1 MQLSEIRDKFI
12 ELSGRYDM
20 QGNAKSHFF
29 INAGVRLLDRMSR
42 FAHTEAISLRQLSV
56 GTSYIVLDD
65 CQMVSHVDFIQGG
78 LSRYEL
84 DLIDHRSF
92 LELYPQSAS
101 NMPLGNPLY
110 CALSTMRHSPD
121 LLDMS
126 AEGFEVPADFA
137 IVAGDYYGRTA
148 LHIGPAVQ
156 TAGWL
161 RIEGSFYSR
170 DMSAD
175 TDKSYWSVRFPD
187 LMLKAAL
194 YQLEVAYRNTE
205 GARDWMAAIVLEL
218 DNLDK
223 DALEQHIQYVNQM
236 EG

>member
-1 MQLSEIRDKFI
+1 MQLSEIREKFI

-20 QGNAKSHFF
+20 QGNTKSHFF

-42 FAHTEAISLRQLSV
+42 FAHTDAVSLRQVPV
-56 GTSYIVLDD
+56 GTTHLVLSD
-65 CQMVSHVDFIQGG
+65 CQLISSVHFIEDG
-78 LSRYEL
+78 LTKYEVE
-84 DLIDHRSF
+84 LIEHSEF
-92 LELYPQSAS
+92 VQLYPQSLS
-101 NMPLGNPLY
+101 NMPLGRPMF
-110 CALSTMRHSPD
+110 CALGTLRHSPD
-121 LLDMS
+121 LLDLS
-126 AEGFEVPADFA
+126 AEDFPVPADYA
-137 IVAGDYYGRTA
+137 LVAADYYSRQA
-148 LHIGPAVQ
+148 LYLGPAAS

-170 DMSAD
+170 DMSVD
-175 TDKSYWSVRFPD
+175 TDKSYWSVRYPD
-187 LMLKAAL
+187 LLIKAAL

-223 DALEQHIQYVNQM
+223 DALEQHIQYIDQM